1 MRASTQTDRHIH
13 TLTENTIQGYP
24 RKTTQCHHQ
33 KAAGD
38 QQPIDSN
45 LKDGLNP
52 GVLIEVPVFS
62 LPALCITASWNSGS
76 ARMNTGP
83 LGNSACCP
91 QRKTVSIKRSLSL
104 LLLLLKGQQ
113 VLVTLPI
120 STIFKMQKNEVQNLT

>member
-1 MRASTQTDRHIH
+1 MCARTHRQRHTH
-13 TLTENTIQGYP
+13 TLRENTIQGCP

-45 LKDGLNP
+45 LKNGLNP

-62 LPALCITASWNSGS
+62 LLALCITASWNSGD
-76 ARMNTGP
+76 ARMNTSP
-83 LGNSACCP
+83 LGNSACCS

-113 VLVTLPI
+113 VLVTLPT
-120 STIFKMQKNEVQNLT
+120 STIFKMQEDEVQNLT